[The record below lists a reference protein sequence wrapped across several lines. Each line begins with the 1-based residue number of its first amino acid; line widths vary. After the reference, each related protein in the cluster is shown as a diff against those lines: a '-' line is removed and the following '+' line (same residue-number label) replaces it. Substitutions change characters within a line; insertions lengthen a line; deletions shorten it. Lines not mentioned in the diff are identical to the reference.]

1 MKAVLASV
9 FAALFALAAVAAH
22 AAVPAPGSVVYSD
35 DKSKDEAKSPT
46 DGTEKKADEDDKK
59 KPEEDDKK
67 S

>member
-46 DGTEKKADEDDKK
+46 DGTEQKSDDDKK

>member
-9 FAALFALAAVAAH
+9 FAALFALAAVTAH
-22 AAVPAPGSVVYSD
+22 AAVPAQGAVVYSD
-35 DKSKDEAKSPT
+35 DSKDEAKSPT